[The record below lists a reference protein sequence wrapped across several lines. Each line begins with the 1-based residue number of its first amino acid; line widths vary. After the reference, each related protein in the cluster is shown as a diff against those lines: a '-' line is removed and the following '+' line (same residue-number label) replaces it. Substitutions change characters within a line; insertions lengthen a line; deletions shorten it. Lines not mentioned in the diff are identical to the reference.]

1 MTELIAFQT
10 YRTERL
16 QINGDLFT
24 VQFTKRKGRPDVY
37 ALFAINDDTTKSW
50 QCFYSGKTANEF
62 EKTAGNRLE
71 ELICAV
77 LNGDVDR
84 GHAQPV

>member
-1 MTELIAFQT
+1 MTELIAFQA

-24 VQFTKRKGRPDVY
+24 VQFTKRKDRPDVY

-62 EKTAGNRLE
+62 EKTTGNRLE